1 MQNRLITMTD
11 HELLEQSF
19 EIAWNV
25 LELSGELGN
34 RDDAARYLL
43 DKLGEMIGRGERRRL
58 LLTNA
63 AIDAYRDRY
72 QPLTLVAC

>member
-1 MQNRLITMTD
+1 MTD
-11 HELLEQSF
+11 QELLHQSF

-25 LELSGELGN
+25 LERSGELGN

-43 DKLGEMIGRGERRRL
+43 DKLAEMIGRGEKRRL
-58 LLTNA
+58 LLTNL
-63 AIDAYRDRY
+63 AIDGYRERY